1 MVGLHS
7 LQIST
12 MASFTIPAVSQN
24 SKGWG
29 PTDLPK
35 QFLNIPYAPFG
46 KLDKLGKAA
55 DFTAQYQSA
64 NPNRPARYQRT
75 NDPSGVNAEF
85 QYKHDTIEDQSFQLV
100 DTAKATRNNT
110 RLRPTWGQ
118 QRFAANRLNNRNG
131 KTPGQGPPA
140 LESQSQMMKKG
151 QQKQNKRWDRLSN
164 ARRMFSTKR
173 RDGETK
179 ERMASVQV
187 STEWKLVQQFELMQ
201 LMKLQANIPPSEDL
215 KTLGTLHKYDDNF
228 DRISARTAKPLARFE
243 VKENVAVTTTE
254 DPVIES
260 LATEGAGTVFATD
273 AILAHLMSCPRSVY
287 PWDIVVQRVNNLL
300 FFDKRDISSGV
311 DLLSVNETALEP
323 PNPDEPDSV
332 NHPDRLAVEATDINT
347 FFANQVLRPAAEFS
361 KAYGPNP
368 FPDNTAPVA
377 YKYRRWALN
386 ESVNLVARCEVNAL
400 SLKGDVE
407 QTVKTF
413 ALNEWDPKLSGS
425 IDWRKKIDSQ
435 RGALLANELKN
446 NAPKIAQWTHSALL
460 ANAGLMKLGYV
471 TRHNTKD
478 SQSHVILATQSYNPV
493 DFAQQTSL
501 NLTNAWGII
510 KMLVELFM
518 EQPEGKYVMMKDP
531 NKPVVRIYSVPLDTF
546 EDENGGDDDDEDD
559 EEDDDNLDDDDE
571 IDE

>member
-1 MVGLHS
+1 
-7 LQIST
+7 
-12 MASFTIPAVSQN
+12 MASFSTPVVTCN
-24 SKGWG
+24 TKGWG
-29 PTDLPK
+29 PTELPK

-55 DFTAQYQSA
+55 DFTAQYQTA
-64 NPNRPARYQRT
+64 NANRPGRYQRVT
-75 NDPSGVNAEF
+75 DPSGVNAEF
-85 QYKHDTIEDQSFQLV
+85 QYKHDAIEDSSFQLV

-131 KTPGQGPPA
+131 KTPGQGMTA

-164 ARRMFSTKR
+164 ARRMFTTKR

-179 ERMASVQV
+179 ERMASVQI
-187 STEWKLVQQFELMQ
+187 STEWKLVQQFELQQ
-201 LMKLQANIPPSEDL
+201 LLKLQANIPASEDL
-215 KTLGTLHKYDDNF
+215 KTFGTLLKYDDNF
-228 DRISARTAKPLARFE
+228 DRMSSRTAKPLTRFE
-243 VKENVAVTTTE
+243 IKENVAVTTTE

-300 FFDKRDISSGV
+300 FFDKRDISSGI

-347 FFANQVLRPAAEFS
+347 FFAQQVLRPATEFT
-361 KAYGPNP
+361 KTYNPNP

-386 ESVNLVARCEVNAL
+386 DSVNLVARCEVNAL
-400 SLKGDVE
+400 SLKGEVE

-413 ALNEWDPKLSGS
+413 ALNEWDPKLSGG

-446 NAPKIAQWTHSALL
+446 NAPKLAQWTHSALL

-478 SQSHVILATQSYNPV
+478 NQAHVILATQSYNPV

-501 NLTNAWGII
+501 SLTNAWGII

-531 NKPVVRIYSVPLDTF
+531 NKPVVRIYSVPLNTF
-546 EDENGGDDDDEDD
+546 EDEVADDDEDD
-559 EEDDDNLDDDDE
+559 EEDDEDALDDVDE
-571 IDE
+571 LDE

>member
-7 LQIST
+7 LQITT
-12 MASFTIPAVSQN
+12 MASFTTPAVSQN

-131 KTPGQGPPA
+131 KTPGQGPPV

-347 FFANQVLRPAAEFS
+347 FFAHQVLRPAAEFS